1 MGKRATP
8 TPIDRER
15 LEELRKK
22 PSDAITLARI
32 TAGEMAWL
40 IDVALEIE
48 FIETHLGKE
57 KANA

>member
-22 PSDAITLARI
+22 PSDAIVLARL
-32 TAGEMAWL
+32 TAGEVAWL
-40 IDVALEIE
+40 LDLALERD
-48 FIETHLGKE
+48 GE
-57 KANA
+57 KAT